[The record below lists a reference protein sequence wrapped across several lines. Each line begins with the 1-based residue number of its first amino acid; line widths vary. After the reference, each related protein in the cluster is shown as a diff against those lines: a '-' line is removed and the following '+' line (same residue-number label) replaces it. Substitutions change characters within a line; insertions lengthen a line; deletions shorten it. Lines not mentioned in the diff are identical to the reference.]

1 MSEKEKQMSIVLDEI
16 KNGKTRKEAAEITGI
31 PLYRIVHWYN
41 EGKNG
46 FGKDN
51 IEFYRKL
58 EKIENNVKNDGKLTY
73 NNKIKNS
80 NKLKSRKIKKS
91 KELYYYKPEKSLNN
105 KKIEFKKYSQGNL
118 KFLNVKAKTDRYLS
132 KRPHYLFDGDYYNA
146 EYYAIEYYKSKG
158 YNAFFSENTSWKGLI
173 RYLFKDILEKFK
185 KFSRNKGY
193 KSNYWDKEHFNYYK
207 KEIYERF
214 DYLKKYDFNK
224 IVFKKLGSYRRK
236 NNIMNICNNL
246 EKEQILNVLYYILQD
261 YHHQH
266 VGFPDIFVY
275 NNNEAFFCEVKTK
288 GDYLKA
294 SQVRAHETL
303 LNSGIDVCYFS
314 INKTDNMVDEEKSK
328 YFNENYYD
336 EESYV
341 EVYENKIKIANN
353 VYEELKNSDIK
364 NTEKFFLENYNKYVF
379 LAFLNVINRFSLYD
393 KILACQR
400 LNEEIIDESLK
411 KAEKIKNLHFL
422 SKGYTFY
429 EKGLYDEAIE
439 NFIHVKTFDGYYLLS
454 SSYRKKKDGENEV
467 KVVYDIINNVS
478 SFSCEE
484 MDYFKKRANSFDKN
498 IKAISVYKTDKK
510 CPKCGSD
517 VILTEL
523 HKRNNVKIFKCSSST
538 CYWFGGVYGGSI
550 DNFSKYYNPSEY
562 KTVNVDLSDFELD
575 LNEMSSKEK
584 RSLRSKLFRKARKHQ
599 NNVELYESIAYY
611 EQMLNHELFADNYRP
626 YKELSVLYRKT
637 KQFEKDTE
645 ILTEFFKSNIKCKDT
660 QLMWFKKRLYQLVR
674 YGRLT
679 KLEAEHLEREY
690 EKNNSIIF

>member
-1 MSEKEKQMSIVLDEI
+1 MSEKEKQMSIILDEI
-16 KNGKTRKEAAEITGI
+16 KKGKTRKEAAEIVGI

-46 FGKDN
+46 FGNDN
-51 IEFYRKL
+51 IEFYKKL
-58 EKIENNVKNDGKLTY
+58 EKIENNVKDDGKLTP
-73 NNKIKNS
+73 NKKIKNS

-91 KELYYYKPEKSLNN
+91 KELYYYKPENSLNN
-105 KKIEFKKYSQGNL
+105 KKIEFKKYSRGNL
-118 KFLNVKAKTDRYLS
+118 KFLNVKAKADRYLS

-185 KFSRNKGY
+185 KFSINKGY
-193 KSNYWDKEHFNYYK
+193 KSNYWDEEHFNYYK
-207 KEIYERF
+207 KEIDERF

-275 NNNEAFFCEVKTK
+275 NKDEAFFCEVKTK
-288 GDYLKA
+288 GDFLKA

-314 INKTDNMVDEEKSK
+314 INKTDKMIDEEKTK
-328 YFNENYYD
+328 YFNENFYD
-336 EESYV
+336 EDSYV
-341 EVYENKIKIANN
+341 EVNENKIKIANK
-353 VYEELKNSDIK
+353 VYDELRNSNIK
-364 NTEKFFLENYNKYVF
+364 NIEKFFLENYNKCVF
-379 LAFLNVINRFSLYD
+379 LAFLNVINIFSLYN

-411 KAEKIKNLHFL
+411 ESEKIKNLHYL
-422 SKGYTFY
+422 SKGYVFY

-467 KVVYDIINNVS
+467 KVVYDVINNVS
-478 SFSCEE
+478 SFSSEE
-484 MDYFKKRANSFDKN
+484 MLYFKKRANSFDKN
-498 IKAISVYKTDKK
+498 IKAISVYKTEKK
-510 CPKCGSD
+510 CPECGSD

-538 CYWFGGVYGGSI
+538 CYWFGGVYEGNI
-550 DNFSKYYNPSEY
+550 DNFLKYDNPSEY

-575 LNEMSSKEK
+575 LSEMSSKEK

-599 NNVELYESIAYY
+599 NNVELYEAIAYY
-611 EQMLNHELFADNYRP
+611 EQMLNHELFEDNYRP

-637 KQFEKDTE
+637 KQFKKDTG
-645 ILTEFFKSNIKCKDT
+645 ILTEFFKSDIKCKDT

-679 KLEAEHLEREY
+679 KLEAEQLEREY
-690 EKNNSIIF
+690 EKV